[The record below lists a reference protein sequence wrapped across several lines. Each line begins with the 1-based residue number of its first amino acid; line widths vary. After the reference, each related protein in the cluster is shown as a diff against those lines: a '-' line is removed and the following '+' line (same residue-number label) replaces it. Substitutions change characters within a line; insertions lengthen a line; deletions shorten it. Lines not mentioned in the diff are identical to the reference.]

1 MEVVGV
7 VVVVMVEKFVISSVI
22 FLFEKNTYSDQS
34 VPISPNFYFR
44 FLMQDHPPPEENTVP
59 RFFMSTAIAMLADKE
74 S

>member
-1 MEVVGV
+1 MERKKYLVDFNFC
-7 VVVVMVEKFVISSVI
+7 KFKII